1 MDDGVSNGVVIGLSA
16 AILGWTLLMIQ
27 QPIFGMAAVAGLTT
41 SFTTWRHEKPEETGL
56 LIALWSLIGAAAWTA
71 NLLFM
76 IGSIVIAAVGYIA
89 WTVRK
94 LVGSVQRQ

>member
-1 MDDGVSNGVVIGLSA
+1 MDDRVSNGVVIGLSA
-16 AILGWTLLMIQ
+16 GILGWTLLIIQ

-41 SFTTWRHEKPEETGL
+41 SYSTWRHEKPKETML

-76 IGSIVIAAVGYIA
+76 IGSIVIATNVYIA
-89 WTVRK
+89 WAV
-94 LVGSVQRQ
+94 